1 MSITFK
7 GNPASLKGS
16 QLKVGDNAPVVSLVG
31 KDLGE
36 VKVGASNKIQILS
49 IFPSIDTG
57 VCQIQTKK
65 FVAEYSGCE
74 KCELIS
80 VARDLPFAFSR
91 FCAAEGVENAITAS
105 DFRGGEFG
113 KAYGLELDGC
123 PLAGLLARAVIVI
136 KDGKIAY
143 QEIVSEVTNEPN
155 YEALKAALNNL

>member
-7 GNPASLKGS
+7 GNPASLKGTA
-16 QLKVGDNAPVVSLVG
+16 LKVGDNAPAITLVG
-31 KDLGE
+31 KDIGD
-36 VKVGASNKIQILS
+36 VKVGYSKYIQILS
-49 IFPSIDTG
+49 VFPSIDTG

-65 FVAEYSGCE
+65 FITQYSGCD

-80 VARDLPFAFSR
+80 ISRDLPFAFSR
-91 FCAAEGVENAITAS
+91 FCEAESVEGAITAS

-143 QEIVSEVTNEPN
+143 QEIVSEITNEPD
-155 YEALKAALNNL
+155 YEALKAALDNL

>member
-36 VKVGASNKIQILS
+36 VKIGNSNKIQILS

-80 VARDLPFAFSR
+80 VARDLPFAFGR